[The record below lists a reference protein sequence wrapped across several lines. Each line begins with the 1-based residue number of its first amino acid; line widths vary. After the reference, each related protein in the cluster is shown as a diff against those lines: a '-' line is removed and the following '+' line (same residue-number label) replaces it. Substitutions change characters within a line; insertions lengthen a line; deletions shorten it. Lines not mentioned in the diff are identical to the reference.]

1 MKGLVIYDSV
11 FGNTQKVAEKI
22 AAVLGYSLVSVKS
35 IDGQQLMGIE
45 HLVVGSPTRAFK
57 PTEEIQKFLKD
68 LPAGMLNG
76 VKVSVFDTRMDI
88 KEVNNQFL
96 TFMTGIFGYAA
107 GFMAKA
113 LTKKGAALIGTQ
125 GDFIVIASEGPLKEG
140 ELERASSWAKGLGLD
155 HPEKSI

>member
-11 FGNTQKVAEKI
+11 FGNTQKVAEEI
-22 AAVLGYSLVSVKS
+22 ATVLGYSLVSVKS
-35 IDGQQLMGIE
+35 INEQQLKGIE

-57 PTEEIQKFLKD
+57 PTEDMQKFLKA
-68 LPAGMLNG
+68 LPAGMLKG

-107 GFMAKA
+107 GSMTKS
-113 LTKKGAALIGTQ
+113 LTKKGAVLIGTQ
-125 GDFIVIASEGPLKEG
+125 GDFIVTESEGPLKDG
-140 ELERASSWAKGLGLD
+140 ELERASAWAKGLGF
-155 HPEKSI
+155 HSPEK